1 MKRSRFSEE
10 QITQILAE
18 HRAGVTQTELGR
30 KYSVSSKTIS
40 AWTRKFGAMQA
51 TDVRKVKMLE
61 EKISKLER
69 IVAQQAVELIAAK
82 DILSKNW

>member
-18 HRAGVTQTELGR
+18 HRAGVTQTELAR

-40 AWTRKFGAMQA
+40 SWSIKYGAMQA
-51 TDVRKVKMLE
+51 SDVRKIKMLE
-61 EKISKLER
+61 DKIAKLER
-69 IVAQQAVELIAAK
+69 IVATQAVELIAAK
-82 DILSKNW
+82 DIMSKNW